1 MIKLNLGS
9 MKSKFD
15 LEIRIYWILS
25 DEKGHSHGDL
35 VRIIGKDDE
44 NTAVRLKGN
53 ISSKLKDLRKKGYLY
68 CKGEKMPNR
77 DQGWYQYWIKND
89 FDIFTHILTKITK
102 DLDIAPKI
110 IGFKDPNWI
119 SENSDKLGITFEQNC
134 FLIREFIRSE
144 YTFKIIQTYGFE
156 KTYLTFKKAVK
167 GYDCGMNQ
175 FMDHALEMK
184 SDGTATSTD
193 IFGKEFMQDLEDGA
207 KSAEIFRRNYSPK
220 S

>member
-9 MKSKFD
+9 MKSKLD

-35 VRIIGKDDE
+35 ARIIGKDDE

-68 CKGEKMPNR
+68 CKEEKMPNR
-77 DQGWYQYWIKND
+77 DQDWCQYWIKND
-89 FDIFTHILTKITK
+89 FDVFTHILTKITN

-110 IGFKDPNWI
+110 IGSKDLNWI

-134 FLIREFIRSE
+134 SLIRKFIGSE
-144 YTFKIIQTYGFE
+144 YTFKIIQTFGFE
-156 KTYLTFKKAVK
+156 KTYLAFKKAVR
-167 GYDCGMNQ
+167 GYHCGENP
-175 FMDHALEMK
+175 FMDHALKMI
-184 SDGTATSTD
+184 DNGTATSLD
-193 IFGKEFMQDLEDGA
+193 MIGKEFMQDLEDQA
-207 KSAEIFRRNYSPK
+207 KSAEIFCRNYSPK
-220 S
+220 L